1 MDIFI
6 QNSGEDSASRS
17 KKQVFTRLFS
27 SDTGIFTIMVR
38 NLMLTDLQLIFS
50 AKYFLFQG
58 KTCKFARN
66 KFLTG

>member
-17 KKQVFTRLFS
+17 KKQVFTLLFS

-38 NLMLTDLQLIFS
+38 NLMLMGL
-50 AKYFLFQG
+50 
-58 KTCKFARN
+58 
-66 KFLTG
+66 